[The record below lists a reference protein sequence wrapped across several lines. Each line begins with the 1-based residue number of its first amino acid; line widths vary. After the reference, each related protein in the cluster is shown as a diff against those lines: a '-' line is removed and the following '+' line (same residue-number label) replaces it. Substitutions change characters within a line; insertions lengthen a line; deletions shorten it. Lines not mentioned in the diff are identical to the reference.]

1 MGSSPPKKNIFML
14 DAEPKN
20 GTEEVLFDF
29 YDYSY
34 SIL

>member
-1 MGSSPPKKNIFML
+1 MGSPPKKNIFML
-14 DAEPKN
+14 DVEPKTE
-20 GTEEVLFDF
+20 TEEVLFDF